1 MQSPFLSPMCAPW
14 ILYNTL
20 GIQFCLIKSCHPL
33 HSALLWN
40 SKILMQVL
48 QPVLSQRAVLS
59 KNTPSPLWCLI
70 SSWLVFEFLQGDT
83 FESKFL
89 NTINSDYIFLDIRTS
104 RSYLVSFSSIFC
116 SLGGSSFSSFQKID
130 SSYLLAYFRLRVVG
144 TSKLRIEIEQVT
156 TRKSTGGNWG
166 EDGLSFSR
174 HGPLLP
180 DHEHII
186 SRAFH

>member
-1 MQSPFLSPMCAPW
+1 MCAPW

-20 GIQFCLIKSCHPL
+20 GIQFCLIKPCHPL
-33 HSALLWN
+33 HPALLWN

-59 KNTPSPLWCLI
+59 KYTPSPLWCLI

-116 SLGGSSFSSFQKID
+116 SLGGSSFSSFQNID
-130 SSYLLAYFRLRVVG
+130 SSYLLACFRLRVVG

-156 TRKSTGGNWG
+156 TRK
-166 EDGLSFSR
+166 
-174 HGPLLP
+174 
-180 DHEHII
+180 
-186 SRAFH
+186 